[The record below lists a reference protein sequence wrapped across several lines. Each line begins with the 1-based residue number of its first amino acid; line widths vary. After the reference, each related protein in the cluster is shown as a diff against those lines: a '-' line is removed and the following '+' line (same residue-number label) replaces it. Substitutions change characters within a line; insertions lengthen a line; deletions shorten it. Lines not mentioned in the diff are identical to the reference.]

1 MHRSHE
7 QVSEDVPGKKP
18 RILCEERTMFHTP
31 NILIVDDERLMRD
44 SLKALLEGAGYE
56 THTSNRGKD
65 ALERLAGNSYDLVL
79 LDMVM
84 PDMDGLQVMAQF
96 SGQDLAPLVIVMSGY
111 ASVESAIQAL
121 RSGAYDYLK
130 KPFEHEELLRT
141 VKNAL
146 DQKRLKEERK
156 EAEKALRE
164 SEEKYSIL
172 VESSLIGIYIDQDG
186 KIVFANKRLAEIYR
200 YSIHEL
206 VGMESWRLVHP
217 EDRAL
222 TDEMRTRRLGGK
234 EVPWEYEARGLTKE
248 GETVWITRRNA
259 LMEYQGR
266 PAILGNVA
274 DVTQR
279 KVAEEALREAEER
292 YRTVLEASP
301 DPMVAYDME
310 GKVVYLNPAFS
321 DTFGWNREELLGKR
335 IDYVPEVNWPETQIM
350 IDRVLAGE
358 SFSGIKSRRYT
369 KQGSVLDVSISVA
382 TYLDRDGKPVGSVH
396 TLRDVTK
403 RKRLEAQFQQ
413 AHKMEAIGTLA
424 GGIAHDFNNLLMGV
438 QGNVSLML
446 MDIDDK
452 HPHKERLLNIEKQIQ
467 SGARL
472 TSHILAYARKGKYEV
487 KPINLN
493 QLVEQTAY
501 TFGRT
506 KKEITIHREFSED
519 TSAIEADPRQIEQ
532 MLFNLFVNASDAM
545 PGGGD
550 LVLRTRHATHN
561 DMAGKLYDPKPG
573 NYVLLEVAD
582 TGIGM
587 DKETMER
594 IFDPFFTTKEMGHGT
609 GLGLASA
616 YGIVKGHG
624 GYIDI
629 DSKKGQG
636 TTFSIY
642 LPVSARPAERA
653 ARTADGFVKGTE
665 TVLLVDDEE
674 AVLEVGRELLEVMG
688 YRVITAVDGREAV
701 KAYEKNRHAID
712 IVLLD
717 MVMPNMGG
725 GDTYDRM
732 KEINPAVKVLLSSGY
747 SINGQATEILHRG
760 CNGFIQKPFN
770 MRQLSAR
777 LREILDAS

>member
-1 MHRSHE
+1 M
-7 QVSEDVPGKKP
+7 D
-18 RILCEERTMFHTP
+18 L
-31 NILIVDDERLMRD
+31 DD
-44 SLKALLEGAGYE
+44 
-56 THTSNRGKD
+56 
-65 ALERLAGNSYDLVL
+65 
-79 LDMVM
+79 
-84 PDMDGLQVMAQF
+84 Q
-96 SGQDLAPLVIVMSGY
+96 
-111 ASVESAIQAL
+111 
-121 RSGAYDYLK
+121 
-130 KPFEHEELLRT
+130 
-141 VKNAL
+141 
-146 DQKRLKEERK
+146 
-156 EAEKALRE
+156 
-164 SEEKYSIL
+164 
-172 VESSLIGIYIDQDG
+172 
-186 KIVFANKRLAEIYR
+186 
-200 YSIHEL
+200 
-206 VGMESWRLVHP
+206 
-217 EDRAL
+217 
-222 TDEMRTRRLGGK
+222 
-234 EVPWEYEARGLTKE
+234 
-248 GETVWITRRNA
+248 
-259 LMEYQGR
+259 
-266 PAILGNVA
+266 
-274 DVTQR
+274 
-279 KVAEEALREAEER
+279 
-292 YRTVLEASP
+292 
-301 DPMVAYDME
+301 
-310 GKVVYLNPAFS
+310 
-321 DTFGWNREELLGKR
+321 
-335 IDYVPEVNWPETQIM
+335 
-350 IDRVLAGE
+350 
-358 SFSGIKSRRYT
+358 
-369 KQGSVLDVSISVA
+369 
-382 TYLDRDGKPVGSVH
+382 
-396 TLRDVTK
+396 
-403 RKRLEAQFQQ
+403 
-413 AHKMEAIGTLA
+413 
-424 GGIAHDFNNLLMGV
+424 
-438 QGNVSLML
+438 
-446 MDIDDK
+446 
-452 HPHKERLLNIEKQIQ
+452 HPHKERLRNIEKQIQ

-725 GDTYDRM
+725 GETYDRM

-770 MRQLSAR
+770 IRQLSAR